1 MTGTIRPLSRLTAS
15 LAATG
20 LAMLSMTGVATAA
33 PVDRTD
39 VDTATGIERET
50 IDRLDRHISQARLT
64 ARLATDTRTKAM
76 LDTALIQADLTRQ
89 AAVIPDP
96 DTQAA
101 DHANQTRI
109 ARDGTRRLTAADRT
123 LTDMTRH
130 AVDAHHRL
138 LHDQAVAARDQ
149 AVRQA
154 RQALERI
161 GGDILDPDARTRVSQ
176 AIATAQAADDT
187 SSLTEAARQVDATL
201 TAYTASHDAWLQTQT
216 TTQATGDPTGTGHA
230 NSRSRQAAIKR
241 NTSGRV
247 TSRQAGTSGYTTGGD
262 CYDTA
267 SCQSRLDTSRANVM
281 QAFHTPDGSTYYGIH
296 SGRGGD
302 AMWGK
307 GDVTING
314 RHHTVGQWTQAQYVD
329 GKPVASTTTGTYVQ
343 TCHNGTV
350 WYAPIN

>member
-1 MTGTIRPLSRLTAS
+1 M
-15 LAATG
+15 LA
-20 LAMLSMTGVATAA
+20 MTGVATAA

-50 IDRLDRHISQARLT
+50 VDRLDRHISQARLT

-76 LDTALIQADLTRQ
+76 LATALIQADLTRQ
-89 AAVIPDP
+89 AAIIPDP

-109 ARDGTRRLTAADRT
+109 AQAETRQVTAVDRT
-123 LTDMTRH
+123 LTDMTRR

-138 LHDQAVAARDQ
+138 LHDQAATVRDQ

-154 RQALERI
+154 RQTIDRF
-161 GGDILDPDARTRVSQ
+161 GGDTLDPDARARVEQ
-176 AIATAQAADDT
+176 AVATAQAVDDT
-187 SSLTEAARQVDATL
+187 SGLTEAARQVDVTL
-201 TAYTASHDAWLQTQT
+201 TAYTASHDAWLQTQAT
-216 TTQATGDPTGTGHA
+216 VQAAATTGTGDTSNA
-230 NSRSRQAAIKR
+230 RSRQATVR
-241 NTSGRV
+241 RGPSGRA

-267 SCQSRLDTSRANVM
+267 SCQSRIDASGRNVM

-329 GKPVASTTTGTYVQ
+329 GKPVASATTGTYVQ